1 MSRAAKTIALL
12 ADTLNSEYTQL
23 LATAVSQEADRRGL
37 AVLTFAGGRLG
48 APVTLESAQ
57 NRLFDLVTS
66 RRVDGVI
73 SLSATLGHFVG
84 TEGLDEFLARF
95 RNVATCS
102 VGLAVPNVPSLV
114 VDNTSGM
121 AQAVKHLVEYHDRK
135 RIAFIAGPQAS
146 PESRQRLEGYRQV
159 LAANHIAFDEAL
171 IEHGEFTLPSG
182 RAAMR
187 RLMARNVPF
196 DAVVAANDYMA
207 LATIEVLRSA
217 GLRVPDDISVSGFD
231 DVNAAACATPSLT
244 SLRQPLWQLGSQAV
258 KTLVDVWEGTTVP
271 SCTSTPL
278 TLIIRESC
286 GCQHCVPPTESRKR
300 RDSLLEDLLKRHNEQ
315 IQMRLKPLVQVPN
328 EALGAWPQRIL
339 NAVVEELDSPGSF
352 LPAFDNLLA
361 DAHHVGVNLSE
372 FQRVITELRRSLQM
386 LEEQGEGAIPEHL
399 WHQARIQ
406 CCDRAVQMLGR
417 RRIEEQ
423 QTIALLGRSGE
434 RLATSLSIPRLR
446 EVLSNEFPALGI
458 QSAAVSLTPSSYS
471 PEELTPL
478 LLLRDGSPLEPPPG
492 NIPACALAP
501 DEVFEA
507 THSNPSPHRVTLP
520 LTFEADFLGVAVLD
534 TQCITSLYS
543 AIRQQMGAAFKGAYL
558 HRQVIEQIA
567 VRERFERERLLEA
580 ARLASELQTSLNPIN
595 PSVTGLEIA
604 AKLIPAAESGGDYY
618 DVLCNATGAWLGIG
632 DVTGHGLNAGL
643 IMLMMQSMIG
653 SLVHL
658 NPDMSPADVIIA
670 VNRALHQGIRERL
683 KRDDHSTLL
692 LLKYTADGSFTYAGA
707 HEPAIVYRAASDTCE
722 LLEPDG
728 FWVGA
733 IPDIT
738 PQTRDASFQ
747 LKDGDLL
754 VLYTDGLV
762 EPRNAHNEQFGVER
776 LTEHL
781 RRCAKLPVNEVLE
794 RLLEAAKEWSYDWT
808 DDVTLMVVRYRPTS

>member
-1 MSRAAKTIALL
+1 MSSKPAKTIALL
-12 ADTLNSEYTQL
+12 TDTLNSEYTQL

-37 AVLTFAGGRLG
+37 AVITFAGGRLG
-48 APVTLESAQ
+48 APVTLEAAQ
-57 NRLFDLVTS
+57 NRVFDLVTS
-66 RRVDGVI
+66 QRVDGVI

-84 TEGLDEFLARF
+84 TEGLGDFLNRF
-95 RNVATCS
+95 HDIPTCS
-102 VGLAVPNVPSLV
+102 VGLAIPNVPSLV

-135 RIAFIAGPQAS
+135 RIAFIAGPEAS
-146 PESRQRLEGYRQV
+146 PESRQRLAGYRQV
-159 LAANHIAFDEAL
+159 LEDNGIPFDEAL
-171 IEHGEFTLPSG
+171 IEHGEFTMPSG

-187 RLMARNVPF
+187 RLMARKVPF

-217 GLRVPDDISVSGFD
+217 GLRVPEDISVSGFD

-244 SLRQPLWQLGSQAV
+244 SLRQPLWQLGGQAV
-258 KTLVDVWEGTTVP
+258 KTLVDVWEGGEVP
-271 SCTSTPL
+271 PCTNTPL
-278 TLIIRESC
+278 TLIVRESC

-300 RDSLLEDLLKRHNEQ
+300 RDSLLEDLLRRHNEQ

-328 EALGAWPQRIL
+328 EALGAWPQRIMD
-339 NAVVEELDSPGSF
+339 AVAEELESPGKF
-352 LPAFDNLLA
+352 LPAFDHLLA
-361 DAHHVGVNLSE
+361 DAQHVGVNLSE

-458 QSAAVSLTPSSYS
+458 QAAAVSLTYATS

-478 LLLRDGSPLEPPPG
+478 LLLRDGSPLEPPTDY
-492 NIPACALAP
+492 IPAIDLAP
-501 DEVFEA
+501 DEVFET
-507 THSNPSPHRVTLP
+507 THDNPSPHRVTLP
-520 LTFEADFLGVAVLD
+520 LTFEAEFLGVAVLD

-543 AIRQQMGAAFKGAYL
+543 ALRQQMGAAFKGAYL

-580 ARLASELQTSLNPIN
+580 ARLASELQTSLTPVNPAI
-595 PSVTGLEIA
+595 PGLEIA
-604 AKLIPAAESGGDYY
+604 ARLMPAAESGGDYY
-618 DVLCNATGAWLGIG
+618 DVLDTASGAWLGIG
-632 DVTGHGLNAGL
+632 DVTGHGLNAGI
-643 IMLMMQSMIG
+643 IMLMLQSMVG

-658 NPDMSPADVIIA
+658 NPDMPPADVVIA
-670 VNRALHQGIRERL
+670 VNRALYQGIRERL
-683 KRDDHSTLL
+683 KRDDHATLL
-692 LLKYTADGSFTYAGA
+692 LLKYTPDGKCVFAGA
-707 HEPAIVYRAASDTCE
+707 HEPPIVYRAATDTCE
-722 LLEPDG
+722 ILEPDG

-738 PQTRDASFQ
+738 PQTRNTSFE

-762 EPRNAHNEQFGVER
+762 EPRNAHNEQFGIER
-776 LTEHL
+776 LTDHI
-781 RRCAKLPVNEVLE
+781 RRFAKLPVGEVLE
-794 RLLEAAKEWSYDWT
+794 RLFEAAKEWSNDWT
-808 DDVTLMVVRYRPTS
+808 DDVTVMVVRYRPTS